1 MRCWSVSALG
11 ARGHRSFSCTTP
23 RTTGS
28 MVQSDARR
36 RSGKARRVVWPSW
49 SGRVDRRPLAST
61 RRARAASCSA
71 ISGGRLGR
79 TMAREHGHGAQHY
92 PAEPRRSMSLAR
104 VPRVAVERLR
114 VALPEPWSRSSRRAG
129 ERALARTSPP
139 PEGPPGAV
147 RRALLSAPLSPSDGR
162 AGPLPRQH
170 SRAAPGGAAL
180 LCQTVEI
187 RSRSAEVRTE
197 VDVLERDGLARAHA
211 ERGEVDLVVP
221 EARVQLGLRLFG
233 RLDGD
238 LVVAG

>member
-1 MRCWSVSALG
+1 MRCWSLSALG

-114 VALPEPWSRSSRRAG
+114 GALPEPWSRKLATRWRA
-129 ERALARTSPP
+129 RSCAR
-139 PEGPPGAV
+139 
-147 RRALLSAPLSPSDGR
+147 LSPSQGLSGSRAQRPAECAPLPLWRTSRPTPPTAQQGGSRRSRPAVSDGR
-162 AGPLPRQH
+162 DQISVSGSPD
-170 SRAAPGGAAL
+170 
-180 LCQTVEI
+180 
-187 RSRSAEVRTE
+187 RSRCPRAGWPRPSPCRARGSRSRRTRSSGTARPSPLRSAR
-197 VDVLERDGLARAHA
+197 R
-211 ERGEVDLVVP
+211 
-221 EARVQLGLRLFG
+221 
-233 RLDGD
+233 
-238 LVVAG
+238 

>member
-36 RSGKARRVVWPSW
+36 RSGKARRIVWPSW
-49 SGRVDRRPLAST
+49 SGRVDRRSLAST
-61 RRARAASCSA
+61 RRARAAGCSA

-104 VPRVAVERLR
+104 VPRAAVEPLGR
-114 VALPEPWSRSSRRAG
+114 ALPEPWSRSSRSAG
-129 ERALARTSPP
+129 DGAPARLSPA
-139 PEGPPGAV
+139 EDSPGAV

-162 AGPLPRQH
+162 AAPLPDSTAGRLPEEPPCCV
-170 SRAAPGGAAL
+170 R
-180 LCQTVEI
+180 
-187 RSRSAEVRTE
+187 RSRS
-197 VDVLERDGLARAHA
+197 
-211 ERGEVDLVVP
+211 DLGQRKSGPKSMSSSGMASP
-221 EARVQLGLRLFG
+221 EPMPSAGKSISSYPKLGYSSAFASSVG
-233 RLDGD
+233 ST
-238 LVVAG
+238 VTSW